1 MKKKENA
8 KVETSEN
15 TNKSKKEID
24 LKTLA
29 VLLTV

>member
-8 KVETSEN
+8 NIETSEN

-24 LKTLA
+24 PKTLA